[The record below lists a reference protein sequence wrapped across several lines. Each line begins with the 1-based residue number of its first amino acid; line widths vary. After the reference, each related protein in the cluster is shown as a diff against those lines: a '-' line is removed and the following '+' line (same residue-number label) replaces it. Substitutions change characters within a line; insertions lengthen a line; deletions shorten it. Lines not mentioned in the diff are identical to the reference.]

1 MEQSRMNEE
10 LTKLLEQCQTLNA
23 RVQTNDAKDILLRL
37 IRLVEILID
46 GKPKTPLRP
55 TRHV

>member
-1 MEQSRMNEE
+1 MNEE